1 MHTRPQYPHYNPAL
15 FGVKANGLIKLAE
28 NASSAPP
35 TTQNITQVH
44 AQAIK
49 TMTSDIKVLLEEHN
63 KIMKNYEDTIS
74 DLNERIK
81 ALEVKDEVQKN
92 ELLLKIS
99 NVKESVKSVIRSSPK
114 TTPKSTPPQSPTSTA
129 RIEKVKRLVS
139 SKQSI

>member
-1 MHTRPQYPHYNPAL
+1 
-15 FGVKANGLIKLAE
+15 
-28 NASSAPP
+28 
-35 TTQNITQVH
+35 
-44 AQAIK
+44 
-49 TMTSDIKVLLEEHN
+49 
-63 KIMKNYEDTIS
+63 MKNYEDTIS